1 MLTGGLGVWLHEGA
15 AGLRFRFAPAPPP
28 RVDAAAAAAAD
39 APAAPSNH
47 SDASDSPP
55 SMRTAARQSQSA
67 RPDPRALHLVAS
79 PPHARAVSPRRHNI
93 HAATDARSSEGAA
106 SASSLSSSS
115 PRAFELAIT
124 SPTARAAARAG
135 APPAPW
141 LAGSLAPDLAHD
153 SDSATCSDVAG
164 ADALCDGDGDGD
176 CDWARMQ
183 NVLNFM
189 TATYGT
195 NPGDGQADTGSSAT
209 RSALSPGLT
218 SPARAYRRPSP
229 DASAAATILRGLDVP

>member
-1 MLTGGLGVWLHEGA
+1 MGIGDGA
-15 AGLRFRFAPAPPP
+15 SRDGADRHGRAGNVDVAAPAA
-28 RVDAAAAAAAD
+28 DDD

-55 SMRTAARQSQSA
+55 SMRTAARQSQST
-67 RPDPRALHLVAS
+67 RPDRRALHLGAS

-93 HAATDARSSEGAA
+93 HAATDARASEGAA
-106 SASSLSSSS
+106 SVSSLSSSS
-115 PRAFELAIT
+115 PRAFELSIT
-124 SPTARAAARAG
+124 SPTARAAARAGAHAG

-195 NPGDGQADTGSSAT
+195 NAGDGQAHTGSSAT